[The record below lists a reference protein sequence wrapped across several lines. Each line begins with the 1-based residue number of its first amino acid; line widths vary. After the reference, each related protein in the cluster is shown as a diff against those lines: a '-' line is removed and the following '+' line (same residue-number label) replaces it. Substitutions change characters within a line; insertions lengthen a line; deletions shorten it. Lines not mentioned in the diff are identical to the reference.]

1 MKFSAPTFGA
11 PAASQK
17 AGATHEPGFKSR
29 TALLIATALGVVG
42 ALLLMLYLTRFE
54 QEISGGR
61 RVALLTL
68 LKPVARG
75 ALITADAL
83 TVSEVP
89 IAYVE
94 QRAVREVDRAK
105 VVGVRTSHAL
115 SPQDTLMWSD
125 LALSNENRDLS
136 SLVAPGKRAVTVRA
150 SESATGADDGN
161 GLVRPGDYVD
171 VLVTL
176 NGEHG
181 AAAAVVV
188 LLQRVL
194 VLAVGAETHP
204 QAFVDGKEG
213 RMPSARERQLTLSM
227 KVEEAQLLALARARG
242 RLSVALRGPSDSK
255 IIEGVA
261 DMPLSSLYD
270 KSARET
276 VQKRRERPS
285 SQNDMPVR
293 VGEGAP

>member
-11 PAASQK
+11 PRASQK
-17 AGATHEPGFKSR
+17 AGSAHEPGLESR

-68 LKPVARG
+68 LKPIGRG
-75 ALITADAL
+75 ELVTADAL

-94 QRAVREVDRAK
+94 QRAVRESDRAK

-125 LALSNENRDLS
+125 LALSTENRDLS
-136 SLVAPGKRAVTVRA
+136 SLVAPGKRAITVRA
-150 SESATGADDGN
+150 SESGADDGN

-181 AAAAVVV
+181 ASAAVV

-194 VLAVGAETHP
+194 VLAVGAETQP
-204 QAFVDGKEG
+204 QAFVDGKDS

-242 RLSVALRGPSDSK
+242 RLSVALRGPNDSK

-276 VQKRRERPS
+276 VQKRREVPS
-285 SQNDMPVR
+285 SQGNMPVR